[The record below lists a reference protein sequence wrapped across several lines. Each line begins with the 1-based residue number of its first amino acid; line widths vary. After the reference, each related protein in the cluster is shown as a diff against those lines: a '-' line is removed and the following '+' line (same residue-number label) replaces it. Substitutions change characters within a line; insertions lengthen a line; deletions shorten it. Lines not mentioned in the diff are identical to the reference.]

1 MAAEPIIITVER
13 DLEDLIP
20 LFMAQRQAE
29 QAAIADAL
37 LSRNFEA
44 LRKIGHNVNGAGAS
58 YGFDRI
64 SELGERLNQAAR
76 AGDVTAI
83 GEIRQA
89 FDDYMARLVV
99 KYM

>member
-1 MAAEPIIITVER
+1 
-13 DLEDLIP
+13 
-20 LFMAQRQAE
+20 MAQRQAE

-44 LRKIGHNVNGAGAS
+44 LRKIGHNMNGAGAS

-64 SELGERLNQAAR
+64 SDLGEHLNQAAR
-76 AGDVTAI
+76 AGDVAAI
-83 GEIRQA
+83 GAIKQA